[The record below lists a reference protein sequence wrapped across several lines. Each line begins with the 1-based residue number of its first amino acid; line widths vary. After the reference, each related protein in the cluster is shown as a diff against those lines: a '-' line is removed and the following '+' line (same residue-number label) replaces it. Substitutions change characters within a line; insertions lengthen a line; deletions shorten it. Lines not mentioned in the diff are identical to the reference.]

1 MEREDIINKI
11 CEKQVN
17 MIVNNPSAYESD
29 EYKNLELLKISIK
42 ASNKINKL
50 KEIYSKVGII

>member
-1 MEREDIINKI
+1 MII
-11 CEKQVN
+11 
-17 MIVNNPSAYESD
+17 NNPSAYESD

>member
-1 MEREDIINKI
+1 MKREDIINKI
-11 CEKQVN
+11 CERQVN

>member
-1 MEREDIINKI
+1 MKRENVINKI

-17 MIVNNPSAYESD
+17 MILNNPSAYESD

-50 KEIYSKVGII
+50 KEIYSKVGIM